1 MSGDL
6 WRALDASALAAGSDR
21 WQLRLKRAADVSFA
35 AGFLLFFAPLLLII
49 VAAIMLEDGG
59 SPFFVQERTGLGQR
73 RFLIYKFRTMRCAA
87 AIRGG
92 VASQPETTVAQAV
105 QGDARV
111 TRVGAVLRRLSW
123 DEFPQ
128 LWNVL
133 KGDMSLV
140 GPRPHAVAHDRA
152 WSDVVP
158 NYADR
163 FRMRPGLTGLAQIRG
178 FRGEVSSLGDITQRV
193 QADNAYIDSWRLWLD
208 LRIILMTLP
217 LLFWDPHAY

>member
-1 MSGDL
+1 
-6 WRALDASALAAGSDR
+6 
-21 WQLRLKRAADVSFA
+21 
-35 AGFLLFFAPLLLII
+35 
-49 VAAIMLEDGG
+49 MLEDRGL
-59 SPFFVQERTGLGQR
+59 PLFVQERTGLGQR
-73 RFLIYKFRTMRCAA
+73 RFLVYKFRTMKCGAVSGRTKAPL
-87 AIRGG
+87 
-92 VASQPETTVAQAV
+92 ASPPEPTVAQAV
-105 QGDARV
+105 RGDGRV

-128 LWNVL
+128 IWNVL

-152 WSDVVP
+152 WSDIVP

-163 FRMRPGLTGLAQIRG
+163 FRMRPGLTGLAQVKG
-178 FRGEVSSLGDITQRV
+178 FRGEVCGPADIAARV
-193 QADNAYIDSWRLWLD
+193 QADNAYIDNWRLWHD